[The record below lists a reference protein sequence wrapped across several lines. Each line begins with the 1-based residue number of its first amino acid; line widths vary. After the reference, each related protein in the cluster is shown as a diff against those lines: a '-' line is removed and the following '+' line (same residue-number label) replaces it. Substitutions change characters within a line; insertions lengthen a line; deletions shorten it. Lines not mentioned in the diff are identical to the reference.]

1 MKRAFARFRTDE
13 RSSDRRLQDF
23 KRIELARLGAGSL
36 GTSPAGI
43 ANRRLLPFHK
53 LPVARLGDETAL
65 TGVCPMKVAIL
76 DDYQNVALQLADW
89 SAVARHV
96 CG

>member
-43 ANRRLLPFHK
+43 ANGGYLLFTDCP
-53 LPVARLGDETAL
+53 LRDWVMRPRSLECAR
-65 TGVCPMKVAIL
+65 
-76 DDYQNVALQLADW
+76 
-89 SAVARHV
+89 
-96 CG
+96 